1 MMPTVTYYYRKG
13 YRYGFNGQEKD
24 DEIKGQGNS
33 INFKFRM
40 HDPRLGRFFAVDPL
54 FKHFPWN
61 SNYAFAENRVIE
73 GVDLEGLE
81 FAPAKL
87 KLLNDKKSKIS
98 NPNSVA
104 ISKKKVFMFNE
115 WSLVK
120 PNTLKQFDDK
130 LDVAMFILDK
140 NVPNPIKVVSE
151 STSFFKR
158 EVVVIKGERFLQTT
172 NVIHTATALLKIK
185 SNDPNDTGIEEVILR
200 STYITVNQKII
211 DETEDT
217 FILSTKS
224 KDFIES
230 VETNASGFIS
240 YDFVNSVAKAIEV
253 NESFIDKAAK
263 SIYKDVINPDNGEN
277 IILIRDA
284 IQKALKVEKP
294 SDEVETEN

>member
-1 MMPTVTYYYRKG
+1 M
-13 YRYGFNGQEKD
+13 
-24 DEIKGQGNS
+24 
-33 INFKFRM
+33 
-40 HDPRLGRFFAVDPL
+40 A
-54 FKHFPWN
+54 
-61 SNYAFAENRVIE
+61 SNYGQR
-73 GVDLEGLE
+73 G
-81 FAPAKL
+81 
-87 KLLNDKKSKIS
+87 
-98 NPNSVA
+98 
-104 ISKKKVFMFNE
+104 
-115 WSLVK
+115 
-120 PNTLKQFDDK
+120 
-130 LDVAMFILDK
+130 
-140 NVPNPIKVVSE
+140 
-151 STSFFKR
+151 
-158 EVVVIKGERFLQTT
+158 GERFLQTT